1 MRQAK
6 VVKAMQTGSRQ
17 HVRLALDSKLAPYL
31 TVLLLASMQLTGC
44 SVVKGIFKAGVWVGV
59 LGVFAVIG
67 LVVYGISKLGSR
79 A

>member
-1 MRQAK
+1 MLTR
-6 VVKAMQTGSRQ
+6 SRS

-31 TVLLLASMQLTGC
+31 TIFLLASMQLTGC

-59 LGVFAVIG
+59 LGVFTVIG
-67 LVVYGISKLGSR
+67 LIVYGVSKLRSR